1 MRIKDGMVKCSKC
14 KKLFLYNPQSIYK
27 LNGTNGAKHYCS
39 YTCWRASGGDS
50 GKKR

>member
-1 MRIKDGMVKCSKC
+1 MKINDGMTRCAKC
-14 KKLFLYNPQSIYK
+14 KKLFLYNPQSIYR
-27 LNGTNGAKHYCS
+27 LNKGNECQHYCS